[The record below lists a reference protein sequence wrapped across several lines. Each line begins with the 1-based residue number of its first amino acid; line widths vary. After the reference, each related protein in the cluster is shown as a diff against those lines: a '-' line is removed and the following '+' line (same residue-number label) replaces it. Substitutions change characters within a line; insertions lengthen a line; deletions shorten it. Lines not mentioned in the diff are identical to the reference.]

1 MRKLLFVREVSAA
14 MIITVRLYTAAV
26 QVGHCVSLQM
36 SSFKRHSLL
45 LLLLL
50 LTATFCAKSN
60 FKLKMS
66 E

>member
-45 LLLLL
+45 LLLL
-50 LTATFCAKSN
+50 TATFCAKSN